1 MGCFSMEIPRRKVT
15 SGLYGP
21 QYGPEAIRRLEAGL
35 SIVYMRGGILTK
47 ELPDR
52 RRFAIRSELDGSATI
67 LYEF

>member
-1 MGCFSMEIPRRKVT
+1 MEVSRRTET

-35 SIVYMRGGILTK
+35 SIVYMRGGILIK

-52 RRFAIRSELDGSATI
+52 RRFAIRSEQDGSATI
-67 LYEF
+67 LSEL